1 MKIGVIDYGAG
12 NLRSVMKALKY
23 IGADCDIVTDA
34 NDLKNCVAMILPG
47 VGAFASAV
55 QKLKEKN
62 FFDEIKHQAN
72 DGKPLFGIC
81 LGMQLLLEKSYEF
94 GETEGL
100 GLISGTVERLDDKN
114 GTLKIPHMGWNSLAV
129 KENATLFQNLPV
141 NPYVYFVHSYYLKAA
156 NREDVAATTEYSTL
170 LDVSVEHDNLFGC
183 QFHPEKSG
191 TVGLQILRNFAAI
204 GRGTK

>member
-114 GTLKIPHMGWNSLAV
+114 GTLKIPHMGWNCLKKNV
-129 KENATLFQNLPV
+129 KTPLLNGIEDGDYF
-141 NPYVYFVHSYYLKAA
+141 YFVHSFAA
-156 NREDVAATTEYSTL
+156 VTDSENVCAYSDYGDYFPAAICRNN
-170 LDVSVEHDNLFGC
+170 VFGT

-191 TVGLQILRNFAAI
+191 EKGLLILKNFI
-204 GRGTK
+204 EMTK